1 MIFTWED
8 YYNCNIDENLIL
20 DEEAKELTGIDCSLR
35 EFCDYWKMQNNLNEN
50 FWCKNIYLNNDLIGF
65 IVFSKNEEKLLIMEL
80 IINKEKRHK
89 GYGYKVLKEL
99 LDNSEK
105 IIREKINYAEAV
117 IFLKNI
123 ASQKCFEKAGFVK
136 ELHPDGD
143 CYVYKYK
150 K

>member
-89 GYGYKVLKEL
+89 GYGYRVLKEL
-99 LDNSEK
+99 LDNSNK
-105 IIREKINYAEAV
+105 IIKEKINYAEAV

-143 CYVYKYK
+143 CYEFKYK

>member
-20 DEEAKELTGIDCSLR
+20 DEEAKELTGIDGSLR

-89 GYGYKVLKEL
+89 GYGYRVLKEL
-99 LDNSEK
+99 LDNLNK
-105 IIREKINYAEAV
+105 IIKEKINYAEAV

-143 CYVYKYK
+143 CYVFKYK

>member
-20 DEEAKELTGIDCSLR
+20 DEEVKELTGIDCSLR

-89 GYGYKVLKEL
+89 GYGYRVLKEL
-99 LDNSEK
+99 LDNSNK
-105 IIREKINYAEAV
+105 IIKEKINYAEAV

-143 CYVYKYK
+143 CYVFKYK